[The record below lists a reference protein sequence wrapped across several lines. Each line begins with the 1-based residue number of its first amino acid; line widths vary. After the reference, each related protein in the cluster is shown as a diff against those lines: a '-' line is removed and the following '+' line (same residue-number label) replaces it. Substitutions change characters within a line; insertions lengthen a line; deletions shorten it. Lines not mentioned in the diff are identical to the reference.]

1 MAAVTIDKEVLAA
14 TVVALDDLA
23 ATLPDLVARAGAL
36 DARGEMAGLTEA
48 PDWARHTATD
58 LRARIGVLEQI
69 EQSSPTFG
77 GVAMTADQA
86 RAIAGQSLSVEE
98 ALLATTVV
106 APAADAWA
114 ETDPANLQEWFE
126 QMQAEALRRL
136 ADLDDAEVAETLVD
150 VFNGVRNIV
159 GASEATVASVTAL
172 VVKGGPALASWLARR
187 QIIAPGLTRL
197 AETSPGLA
205 NALAGGLK
213 TADDYYLRTRTQF
226 TYPGSFVPN
235 ATQGMLLRTAGIVED
250 FDGWVARMS
259 GAVKPFQVKEKVVP
273 TLLARALQTRPGV
286 QATTWVSDLLKN
298 PATGQALQRAAT
310 WGNNVFG
317 RPWTNPVT
325 TTVYGRGASNLL
337 TVARTSGLGTAAAT
351 AGGLRLLGA
360 AGSGIATVDG
370 AVGLVRNWDE
380 NGELWENGD
389 TADRAH
395 VVGEYAEFA
404 FNASMTAALVAPNP
418 VTLGLVAVTGVV
430 WAGAEVVEH
439 WDDISAA
446 AGQAAD
452 WAGDRAEDASEWV
465 GDQVDAVKESS
476 LNPMNWF

>member
-1 MAAVTIDKEVLAA
+1 MAAVKIDKEVLAA

-69 EQSSPTFG
+69 EQSHPTFG

-187 QIIAPGLTRL
+187 EIIAPGLTRI
-197 AETSPGLA
+197 ATASPWLA
-205 NALAGGLK
+205 NVLAGGLK

-250 FDGWVARMS
+250 FDGWVARMA
-259 GAVKPFQVKEKVVP
+259 GAVTPYGDPKP
-273 TLLARALQTRPGV
+273 TLLARMLQSEQGV
-286 QATTWVSDLLKN
+286 QATGWVSNLLKN

-360 AGSGIATVDG
+360 AGSAAMTVDNL
-370 AVGLVRNWDE
+370 VGLYRNKEE
-380 NGELWENGD
+380 NAALWAEGG
-389 TADRAH
+389 TEGKAH

-404 FNASMTAALVAPNP
+404 FNASMTAALIAPNP